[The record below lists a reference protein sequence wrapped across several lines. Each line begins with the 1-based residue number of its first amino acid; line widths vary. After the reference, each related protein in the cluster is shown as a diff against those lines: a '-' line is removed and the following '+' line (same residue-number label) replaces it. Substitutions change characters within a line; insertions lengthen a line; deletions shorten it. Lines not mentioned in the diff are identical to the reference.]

1 MECFDYFEIHCK
13 DCKEPPK
20 VKEAI
25 EMAITDTANKLKQRL
40 HLTMIEKE
48 LKFEI
53 AFYSP
58 CGKKAEDGN
67 VHIAVIVKDILG
79 VSVSS
84 VISL

>member
-1 MECFDYFEIHCK
+1 MTE
-13 DCKEPPK
+13 
-20 VKEAI
+20 
-25 EMAITDTANKLKQRL
+25 KQ
-40 HLTMIEKE
+40 

-58 CGKKAEDGN
+58 CDKKAEDGN

-79 VSVSS
+79 ISVSS

>member
-1 MECFDYFEIHCK
+1 MTER
-13 DCKEPPK
+13 
-20 VKEAI
+20 
-25 EMAITDTANKLKQRL
+25 Q
-40 HLTMIEKE
+40 
-48 LKFEI
+48 LKFET
-53 AFYSP
+53 AFYSL